1 MEMYIAC
8 RVGEESELQKGCGA
22 PSVMQKED
30 VRAKERTPDSSAVVQ
45 LLSRYLALTCLL
57 AA

>member
-1 MEMYIAC
+1 MYIAC
-8 RVGEESELQKGCGA
+8 RVDEESELQKGCGA

-30 VRAKERTPDSSAVVQ
+30 VSAKERTPDSSGVAQ
-45 LLSRYLALTCLL
+45 LLSCYLALTCLL

>member
-8 RVGEESELQKGCGA
+8 RVGEESELPKGCGA

-30 VRAKERTPDSSAVVQ
+30 VRAKERTPDA
-45 LLSRYLALTCLL
+45 LLSCYLALTCLL